1 MLLGPVAWAAASLW
15 SRRPSMP
22 RCLPLSAG
30 AQMLVGG
37 AALVTLGTASG
48 QWSQFSVDEVGV
60 RALAALVYLVVF
72 GSIVAFV
79 AYTWLLAHVEP
90 ALAATYAF
98 VNPLI
103 AVLLGGLLL
112 GEDLSPRVWLALGLI
127 VVPVAL
133 LQWNERRMRPA
144 LAGGVGR
151 PPSPAPQ
158 GLLHDADTVRPP
170 RRSGFR

>member
-1 MLLGPVAWAAASLW
+1 
-15 SRRPSMP
+15 MP

-37 AALVTLGTASG
+37 AALLLLGTVSG
-48 QWSQFSVDEVGV
+48 QWSQVTLADVGV
-60 RALAALVYLVVF
+60 PAFVALAYLVVF

-79 AYTWLLAHVEP
+79 AYTWLLTHVEP

-103 AVLLGGLLL
+103 AVLLGGVIL
-112 GEDLSPRVWLALGLI
+112 GEELSPRVWLALALI

-133 LQWNERRMRPA
+133 LQWNEARTRSA

-151 PPSPAPQ
+151 PPAP
-158 GLLHDADTVRPP
+158 PP
-170 RRSGFR
+170 RSALHTADAAGRPRRPSVR